1 MRLIGFCCQLDVG
14 QRWRALVRIAL
25 IISTV
30 VREKEIVKHP
40 FRIVPAIVILAFA
53 VWPQSEL
60 RAEPEP
66 SMSSGAASESRSVQQ
81 HVAGVDEFQRYCALC
96 HGADGRGMGP
106 LTDEDAMKKSA
117 ADLTLIT
124 KRNGGV
130 FPFSKVAD
138 TIRDGSAIAGHS
150 QSRMIAWG
158 KIFSAESDP
167 VRAKAIIFDVTRY
180 VEGLQEK

>member
-1 MRLIGFCCQLDVG
+1 MRLIGIFCPLDVG
-14 QRWRALVRIAL
+14 QRWRALVRIGFTL
-25 IISTV
+25 STI
-30 VREKEIVKHP
+30 VRENEIVKHQI
-40 FRIVPAIVILAFA
+40 RITSAILILAFA

-60 RAEPEP
+60 RAESEP
-66 SMSSGAASESRSVQQ
+66 SMSTGAGGESRTSPQDVS
-81 HVAGVDEFQRYCALC
+81 GTDEFQRYCALC
-96 HGADGRGMGP
+96 HGVDGRGMGP

-117 ADLTLIT
+117 ADLTLIA

-150 QSRMIAWG
+150 QSRMMAWG